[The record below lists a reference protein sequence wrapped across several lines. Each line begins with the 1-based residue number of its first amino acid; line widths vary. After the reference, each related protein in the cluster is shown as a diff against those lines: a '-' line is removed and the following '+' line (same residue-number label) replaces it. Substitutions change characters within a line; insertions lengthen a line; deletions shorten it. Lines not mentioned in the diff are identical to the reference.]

1 MALQSG
7 CSSAVFVV
15 VAFLTAVSPFP
26 SQAQTASRIEV
37 HPIRTMTQTDEQF
50 LTGSKDGEPTVLAGE
65 LRIPRPGTD
74 RLPAVLL
81 VHGAG
86 GIGGNIDRW
95 AQVLN
100 AIGVAAFVLDGFTG
114 RGIASVSQDP
124 TQLGR
129 TPMIADSYRALEIL
143 AKHPRIDPTRIAVM
157 GFSRGGQAALYSSLK
172 RFQKMHGPQ
181 GLEFA
186 AYVIF
191 YAPCNLRFID
201 DDQVADKPIRLFHGT
216 ADDFVYVAP
225 CRAYVERLRAAG
237 KDVQLTEYPGAQHV
251 FDGPHIKAPI
261 FQPQGITTRH
271 CVTEEKP
278 IGRIINSQTQQTFS
292 YDDPCV
298 ERGATIAY
306 DAEAYSQVLVAVKG
320 FLTEVF
326 QLK

>member
-1 MALQSG
+1 VSVIVAL
-7 CSSAVFVV
+7 F
-15 VAFLTAVSPFP
+15 TAVAPFHAH
-26 SQAQTASRIEV
+26 AQTASRIEV
-37 HPIRTMTQTDEQF
+37 HPIRTLTQTDEQF
-50 LTGSKDGEPTVLAGE
+50 LTGSKEGEPTVLAGE

-74 RLPAVLL
+74 RLPAVVL

-95 AQVLN
+95 AQELN
-100 AIGVAAFVLDGFTG
+100 GIGVAAFILDGFTG
-114 RGIASVSQDP
+114 RGIASVGQDP
-124 TQLGR
+124 TLLGR
-129 TPMIADSYRALEIL
+129 TLMIADSYRALEL
-143 AKHPRIDPTRIAVM
+143 LSKHPRIDPARIAVM
-157 GFSRGGQAALYSSLK
+157 GFSRGGQAALYSALK

-191 YAPCNLRFID
+191 YGPCNLRFID
-201 DDQVADKPIRLFHGT
+201 DDQVADRPIRLFHGT
-216 ADDFVYVAP
+216 ADDYVYVAP
-225 CRAYVERLRAAG
+225 CRAYVKRLRAAG
-237 KDVQLTEYPGAQHV
+237 KDVHLTEYPGAQHV

-271 CVTEEKP
+271 CATEENP
-278 IGRIINSQTQQTFS
+278 VGRIINSETGQTFS

-298 ERGATIAY
+298 ERGATVAY
-306 DAEAYSQVLVAVKG
+306 DAEAYSRALVAVKG